1 LIKEEKLD
9 EDEFLLDGEDEVE
22 EELKQI
28 DEKI

>member
-9 EDEFLLDGEDEVE
+9 EDEYLLDGEDEVH

-28 DEKI
+28 DD

>member
-9 EDEFLLDGEDEVE
+9 DDEFLLDGEDEVQ

-28 DEKI
+28 DD